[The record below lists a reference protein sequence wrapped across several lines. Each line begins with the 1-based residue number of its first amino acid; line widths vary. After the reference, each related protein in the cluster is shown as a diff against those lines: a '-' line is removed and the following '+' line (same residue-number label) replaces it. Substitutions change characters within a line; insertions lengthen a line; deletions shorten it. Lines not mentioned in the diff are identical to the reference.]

1 MQHDFTKLRQALRD
15 PADGPYA
22 VAKMRE
28 LLLEALQ
35 AWPIERYHVADY
47 LLPHGRPIRKG
58 ARGAIE
64 GLLAFITTRHE
75 VSGVND
81 ILKFSEMCE
90 LLSN

>member
-35 AWPIERYHVADY
+35 AWPIERYQVADY
-47 LLPHGRPIRKG
+47 LLPHGSPIRKG

-64 GLLAFITTRHE
+64 GLLGFIT
-75 VSGVND
+75 GPQAIAVND
-81 ILKFSEMCE
+81 ILKVTEVWE
-90 LLSN
+90 LLNN

>member
-35 AWPIERYHVADY
+35 AWPLERYQVADY
-47 LLPHGRPIRKG
+47 LIPHGSPIRKG

-64 GLLAFITTRHE
+64 GLLACITVPE
-75 VSGVND
+75 ASAVND
-81 ILKFSEMCE
+81 ILKFSKMCE
-90 LLSN
+90 LLNN

>member
-47 LLPHGRPIRKG
+47 LLPHGRPIRKS

-64 GLLAFITTRHE
+64 GLLAFITGCE
-75 VSGVND
+75 ASGVND

-90 LLSN
+90 LLNN

>member
-35 AWPIERYHVADY
+35 SWPLERYQVADH
-47 LLPHGRPIRKG
+47 LLPHGSPIRKG
-58 ARGAIE
+58 ARNAIA
-64 GLLAFITTRHE
+64 GLLGVITGDQARA
-75 VSGVND
+75 VND
-81 ILKFSEMCE
+81 ILKFSKMCE
-90 LLSN
+90 LLNT

>member
-35 AWPIERYHVADY
+35 AWPLERYQVADH
-47 LLPHGRPIRKG
+47 LLPHGSPIRKG

-64 GLLAFITTRHE
+64 GLLASITAPE
-75 VSGVND
+75 ASAVND
-81 ILKFSEMCE
+81 ILKFSKMCE
-90 LLSN
+90 LLNT

>member
-47 LLPHGRPIRKG
+47 LLPHGSLIRKG

-64 GLLAFITTRHE
+64 ALLAFIT
-75 VSGVND
+75 VSEASAVSD
-81 ILKFSEMCE
+81 ILKISKICEM
-90 LLSN
+90 LNN

>member
-35 AWPIERYHVADY
+35 AWPLEKYHVADY
-47 LLPHGRPIRKG
+47 LLPHGSLIRKG
-58 ARGAIE
+58 ARGAID
-64 GLLAFITTRHE
+64 GLLAFITAPE
-75 VSGVND
+75 ASAAND
-81 ILKFSEMCE
+81 ILKISKMCE
-90 LLSN
+90 LLNN